1 MDSFRDFDP
10 QMASS
15 RGDALPV
22 CLKMFSL
29 NGIPLAS
36 GDGGCCPSSLGLT
49 WRCSDFQIAYLD
61 CCTGL
66 GGGSRYEA
74 YESTSDISLH
84 GVVSRVPGSSSKI
97 SDGSE
102 DKIDS
107 SGDGRSCGDSCEAP
121 STIWRPCP
129 N

>member
-10 QMASS
+10 QMASC

-66 GGGSRYEA
+66 GGGSRFET
-74 YESTSDISLH
+74 YESSSDISLH
-84 GVVSRVPGSSSKI
+84 GVVSRVPGRPSKI
-97 SDGSE
+97 SG
-102 DKIDS
+102 
-107 SGDGRSCGDSCEAP
+107 GAGGGGGAAGGGGAGGGAGEAP
-121 STIWRPCP
+121 S
-129 N
+129 